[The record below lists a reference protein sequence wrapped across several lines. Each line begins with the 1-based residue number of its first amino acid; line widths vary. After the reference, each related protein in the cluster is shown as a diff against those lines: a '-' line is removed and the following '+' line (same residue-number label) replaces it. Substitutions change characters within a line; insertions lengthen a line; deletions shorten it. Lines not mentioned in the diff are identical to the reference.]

1 MDETRRKAMDEQ
13 IKGKFES
20 GKGKAK
26 EAIGNL
32 TGDDELVGEGQA
44 DQAEGTIRDS
54 AGRVVREGKDLVD
67 RAKDKLR
74 GDT

>member
-26 EAIGNL
+26 EVIGNL

-44 DQAEGTIRDS
+44 DQAEGAIRDTT
-54 AGRVVREGKDLVD
+54 GKLVRDGEDLLD
-67 RAKDKLR
+67 RAKDKLT
-74 GDT
+74 GDR